1 MIKKCIIS
9 ILFLFIL
16 FFILLKNQKKI
27 EITPNLEKLTNLIE
41 GINSRNRQITSVL
54 STSEVSFKKTR
65 SKLYYKKPSQFLLVA
80 QSKKGKELEIGF
92 NNIHYWFWIKN
103 FDPKNLYYCKIE
115 QVNRT
120 NLKTILYPQ
129 VLSDLLGINE
139 LDMSNFDFVEI
150 NGNIIGTE
158 YKCGLKHVI
167 IFDNEKI
174 IQQEYYE
181 NEKIIIR
188 VKVKSFFEYNGT
200 KIPKD
205 INLEFQQEG
214 ISLNLEIKPEEINK
228 EISIEI
234 PSDLSK
240 IELDYN

>member
-1 MIKKCIIS
+1 MTKKCIIL

-27 EITPNLEKLTNLIE
+27 EIRPNLEKLTNLIE
-41 GINSRNRQITSVL
+41 SVNSKNRQITSVL
-54 STSEVSFKKTR
+54 SSSEASFKKIKSR
-65 SKLYYKKPSQFLLVA
+65 LYYKKPDQFLLVM

-92 NNIHYWFWIKN
+92 NNVYYWFWIKT

-120 NLKTILYPQ
+120 NLKPILYPQ

-139 LDMSNFDFVEI
+139 LNMSNFDFVET
-150 NGNIIGTE
+150 NGTIKGTE

-174 IQQEYYE
+174 IEQEYYE
-181 NEKIIIR
+181 KEKIILR
-188 VKVKSFFEYNGT
+188 VKVKSFSDYNGT

-205 INLEFQQEG
+205 INLEFHQEG

-234 PSDLSK
+234 PSGLSK